1 MAKRYTFSLLLLAWS
16 LSILAQPTAYFP
28 KSAPEAQSVVSD
40 SILSFIDRVE
50 AEFDVVHSFMVVR
63 YGYSVAEGWWAPYER
78 EAPHIIHSLSKSFTS
93 TAVGFAVQEG
103 VVTLDDLVVSF
114 FPDKTIGKPDKY
126 WNQLRIRDLL
136 TMNTGHAEERW
147 PDATTEDWA
156 QFFLG
161 SELDFMPGTH
171 FRYNSMATYMLSAIL
186 QRTTGEKLVDYLE
199 PRLFRPLGIP
209 KPDWKTCPDGVNTG
223 GWGLQVRTEDI
234 AKFGQF
240 YLQKGKWEG
249 QQLLSQ
255 DWVEMATSKQVSNG
269 SDPNNDWAQGYGFQ
283 FWQCRHNAYRGDGA
297 CGQYCIVMPEQDAVV
312 AITSGTPDMHRL
324 LQVVWE
330 TLLPGMKGKPLS
342 PQPEKEAELR
352 ERLNGLQLPLVAGG
366 ENARPGIADGVF
378 RMKGN
383 NAGLESIRFHLQEA
397 APFLVFETLAGTDTL
412 RIGKGAY
419 RKEEAAQPLPYT
431 ENLEPEVAAHGAWIG
446 PDTYETRVYL
456 YHSPARVTYTFT
468 FDGDQLTLKTD
479 LHQALLGRRDLE
491 VLTGRRE

>member
-1 MAKRYTFSLLLLAWS
+1 MAKRYVFSLSLLTWCMS
-16 LSILAQPTAYFP
+16 LLAQPTAYFP

-50 AEFDVVHSFMVVR
+50 AEFDVVHSFMIIR
-63 YGYSVAEGWWAPYER
+63 HGYSVAEGWWEPYER
-78 EAPHIIHSLSKSFTS
+78 EAPHIMHSLSKSFTS
-93 TAVGFAVQEG
+93 TAIGFAVQEG
-103 VVTLDDLVVSF
+103 VLTLDDLVVSF
-114 FPDKTIGKPDKY
+114 FPDKTIGKPERY

-161 SELDFMPGTH
+161 TELDFLPGTH

-186 QRTTGEKLVDYLE
+186 QRATGEMLVDYLE
-199 PRLFRPLGIP
+199 PRLFQPLGIP

-249 QQLLSQ
+249 KQLLSG

-269 SDPNNDWAQGYGFQ
+269 SDPANDWAQGYGFQ
-283 FWQCRHNAYRGDGA
+283 FWQCRHKAYRGDGA
-297 CGQYCIVMPEQDAVV
+297 CGQYCIVMPEQDAVI

-330 TLLPGMKGKPLS
+330 TLLPGMKDKPLFL
-342 PQPEKEAELR
+342 QPEKEAELR
-352 ERLNGLQLPLVAGG
+352 ERLKGLRLPLVTSGGVKAGV
-366 ENARPGIADGVF
+366 EDGTY
-378 RMKGN
+378 RLKDN
-383 NAGLESIRFHLQEA
+383 NAALKAVRFRLQQAE
-397 APFLVFETLAGTDTL
+397 PYLVFETGTGTDTL
-412 RIGKGAY
+412 WMGKAAY
-419 RKEEAAQPLPYT
+419 RKGMVAHPLPYT
-431 ENLEPEVAAHGAWIG
+431 ENLEPEVAAHGDWVSPAV
-446 PDTYETRVYL
+446 YEARVYL

-468 FDGDQLTLKTD
+468 FEGDKLMMEAD

-491 VLTGRRE
+491 VLIGQRE

>member
-1 MAKRYTFSLLLLAWS
+1 MAKRYVFSLSLLTWCMS
-16 LSILAQPTAYFP
+16 LLAQPTAYFP

-50 AEFDVVHSFMVVR
+50 AEFDVVHSFMIIR
-63 YGYSVAEGWWAPYER
+63 HGYSVAEGWWEPYER
-78 EAPHIIHSLSKSFTS
+78 EAPHIMHSLSKSFTS
-93 TAVGFAVQEG
+93 TAIGFAVQEG
-103 VVTLDDLVVSF
+103 VLTLDDLVVSF
-114 FPDKTIGKPDKY
+114 FPDKTIGKPERY

-161 SELDFMPGTH
+161 TELDFLPGTH

-186 QRTTGEKLVDYLE
+186 QRATGEMLVDYLE
-199 PRLFRPLGIP
+199 PRLFQPLGIP

-249 QQLLSQ
+249 KQLLSG

-269 SDPNNDWAQGYGFQ
+269 SDPANDWAQGYGFQ
-283 FWQCRHNAYRGDGA
+283 FWQCRHKAYRGDGA
-297 CGQYCIVMPEQDAVV
+297 CGQYCIVMPEQDAVI

-330 TLLPGMKGKPLS
+330 TLLPGMKDKPLFL
-342 PQPEKEAELR
+342 QPEKEAELR
-352 ERLNGLQLPLVAGG
+352 ERLKGLRLPLVTSGGVKAGV
-366 ENARPGIADGVF
+366 EDGTY
-378 RMKGN
+378 RLKDN
-383 NAGLESIRFHLQEA
+383 NAALKAVRFRLQQAE
-397 APFLVFETLAGTDTL
+397 PYLVFETGTGTDTL
-412 RIGKGAY
+412 WMGKAAY
-419 RKEEAAQPLPYT
+419 RKGMVAHPLPYT
-431 ENLEPEVAAHGAWIG
+431 ENLEPEVAAHGDWVS
-446 PDTYETRVYL
+446 PTVYEARVYL

-468 FDGDQLTLKTD
+468 FEGDKLMMEAD

-491 VLTGRRE
+491 VLTGQRE